1 MVNAVQKTYPKSCKQ
16 CDIEHCFIKQYCD
29 DEWLSLLEMHK
40 SVIDFPK
47 GSRIFSEGQSVQGIY
62 IIYSGKVKVL
72 SSFDHKTERIIR
84 LASDGDLLG
93 HRGFGGDDTYPISA
107 ETLTP
112 TKIAFI
118 PTHIFMNIVK
128 ANHKLT
134 YHMMLFFAEELRT
147 SEGNMRKLSHLSVKA
162 RVACSLMLNAN
173 VFGYNEEGSL
183 AFTLSRKDL
192 ANLAATTYET
202 VIRSLKELAKENII
216 QLHGKSIQVID
227 FQRLNAYCH

>member
-1 MVNAVQKTYPKSCKQ
+1 MDTTQLAYPKSCQECEK
-16 CDIEHCFIKQYCD
+16 DNCFIKQYCD
-29 DEWLSLLEMHK
+29 EEWLSLLEMHK

-47 GSRIFSEGQSVQGIY
+47 GSRIFSEGQNVQGIY

-72 SSFDHKTERIIR
+72 TASDHKTERIIR

-93 HRGFGGDDTYPISA
+93 HRGFGGNDTYPISA

-147 SEGNMRKLSHLSVKA
+147 SEENMRNLSLLSVKQ
-162 RVACSLMLNAN
+162 RVSCALMLNAQ
-173 VFGYNEEGSL
+173 VFGMNEEGILS
-183 AFTLSRKDL
+183 FTLSRKDI

-202 VIRSLKELAKENII
+202 VIRSLKELANENII
-216 QLHGKSIQVID
+216 QLNGKNIQIL
-227 FQRLNAYCH
+227 QQEKLKAYYQ